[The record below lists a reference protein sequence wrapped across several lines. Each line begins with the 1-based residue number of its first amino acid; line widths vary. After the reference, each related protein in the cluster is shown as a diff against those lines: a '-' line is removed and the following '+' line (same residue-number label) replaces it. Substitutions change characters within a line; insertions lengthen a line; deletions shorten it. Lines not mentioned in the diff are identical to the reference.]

1 MQDKEQ
7 KGQRASHE
15 FAKVENIDSVLK
27 DLPKEKRDVIYSA
40 FYAIERSYSGP
51 LPPPDDFA
59 NYEQTL
65 PGSMDRILT
74 MSEKQVDHRIE
85 KENHESKLDAR
96 GQILGAA
103 LVALFGVLSFLL
115 AMFGHENV
123 ALGMGVT
130 TVISVAVIFVLNK
143 VPSGMPNKK

>member
-1 MQDKEQ
+1 MQDNHNNESLR
-7 KGQRASHE
+7 GS
-15 FAKVENIDSVLK
+15 AKVDNIDKVLEE
-27 DLPKEKRDVIYSA
+27 LPKDKRDVIYSA

-51 LPPPDDFA
+51 LPPPEDFVK
-59 NYEQTL
+59 YEQNL

-74 MSEKQVDHRIE
+74 LTEKQVAHRIE
-85 KENHESKLDAR
+85 LENKEAKLDIR
-96 GQILGAA
+96 GQIIGAA

-115 AMFGHENV
+115 AMFDHENV

-143 VPSGMPNKK
+143 VPTGKDK

>member
-1 MQDKEQ
+1 MQDNHNKDSLR
-7 KGQRASHE
+7 GS
-15 FAKVENIDSVLK
+15 AKVDNIDKVLEE
-27 DLPKEKRDVIYSA
+27 LPKDKRDVICSA
-40 FYAIERSYSGP
+40 FCAIERSYSGP
-51 LPPPDDFA
+51 LPPPEAFA
-59 NYEQTL
+59 KYEQNL

-74 MSEKQVDHRIE
+74 LTEKQVDHRIE
-85 KENHESKLDAR
+85 LEKSEVKLDIR
-96 GQILGAA
+96 GQIIGAA

-143 VPSGMPNKK
+143 VPTGKNK

>member
-1 MQDKEQ
+1 MQDNHN
-7 KGQRASHE
+7 KGSLRGS
-15 FAKVENIDSVLK
+15 AKVDNIDKVLEE
-27 DLPKEKRDVIYSA
+27 LPKDKRDVIYSA

-51 LPPPDDFA
+51 LPPPEDFA
-59 NYEQTL
+59 KYEQNL
-65 PGSMDRILT
+65 PGSMDRILKLT
-74 MSEKQVDHRIE
+74 EKQVEHRIE
-85 KENHESKLDAR
+85 LENSEAKLDIR
-96 GQILGAA
+96 GQIIGAA

-143 VPSGMPNKK
+143 VPIGKDK

>member
-1 MQDKEQ
+1 MQDNHNKDSLR
-7 KGQRASHE
+7 GS
-15 FAKVENIDSVLK
+15 AKVDNIDKVLEE
-27 DLPKEKRDVIYSA
+27 LPKDKRDVIYSA
-40 FYAIERSYSGP
+40 FCAIERSYSGP
-51 LPPPDDFA
+51 LPPPEDFA
-59 NYEQTL
+59 KYEQNL

-74 MSEKQVDHRIE
+74 LTEKQVDHRIE
-85 KENHESKLDAR
+85 LEKSEVKLDIR
-96 GQILGAA
+96 GQIIGAA

-143 VPSGMPNKK
+143 VPTGKNK

>member
-1 MQDKEQ
+1 MQDNHNKESL
-7 KGQRASHE
+7 RSS
-15 FAKVENIDSVLK
+15 AKVDNIDKVLE
-27 DLPKEKRDVIYSA
+27 DLPKDKRDIIYSA

-51 LPPPDDFA
+51 LPPPEDFA
-59 NYEQTL
+59 KYEQNL

-74 MSEKQVDHRIE
+74 LTEKQVDHRIE
-85 KENHESKLDAR
+85 LENKEVKLDIR
-96 GQILGAA
+96 GQIIGAA

-115 AMFGHENV
+115 AMFDHENV

-143 VPSGMPNKK
+143 VPTGKDK

>member
-1 MQDKEQ
+1 MQDNHNKDSLR
-7 KGQRASHE
+7 GS
-15 FAKVENIDSVLK
+15 AKVDNIDKVLEE
-27 DLPKEKRDVIYSA
+27 LPKDKRDVIYSA
-40 FYAIERSYSGP
+40 FCAIERSYSGP
-51 LPPPDDFA
+51 LPPPEDFA
-59 NYEQTL
+59 KYEQNL

-74 MSEKQVDHRIE
+74 LTEKQVDHRIE
-85 KENHESKLDAR
+85 LEKSEVKLDIR
-96 GQILGAA
+96 GQIIGAA

-143 VPSGMPNKK
+143 VPTGKSK